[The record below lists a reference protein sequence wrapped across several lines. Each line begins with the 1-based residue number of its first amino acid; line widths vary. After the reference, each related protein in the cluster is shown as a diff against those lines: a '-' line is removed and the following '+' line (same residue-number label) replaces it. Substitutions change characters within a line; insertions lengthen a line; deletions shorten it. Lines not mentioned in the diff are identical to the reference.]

1 MSDANSANSE
11 TTTSSANSETTAGR
25 WSLKGKLALV
35 TGATLGIG
43 LAVADEFLNLGA
55 TVFAVARDRERLEA
69 QVGRWNEAQ
78 VGRWNHNGS
87 RERAYGLAADLSTT
101 EGRSAVLLRLEEF
114 GTGLDVLVNNI
125 GTNIRK
131 PAVEFTTE
139 EYERIIST
147 NMTSAFELTRAS
159 HALLKSARAGASVVN
174 VASVSG
180 LTHTSTG
187 TPYAMSKAAL
197 LQMTR
202 SLAVEWALD
211 RIRVNAVA
219 PWYIRT
225 PLVEPVLKDPE
236 RLARILSR
244 TPMRRIGEP
253 TEAASVIAFL
263 SMPAS
268 SYVTGQ
274 CVAIDGGFT
283 AYGI

>member
-1 MSDANSANSE
+1 MAEANAE
-11 TTTSSANSETTAGR
+11 RDTGR
-25 WSLKGKLALV
+25 WSLAGKLALV

-43 LAVADEFLNLGA
+43 LAVAEEFIGLGA
-55 TVFAVARDRERLEA
+55 TVLAAARDAERVAA
-69 QVGRWNEAQ
+69 QVERW
-78 VGRWNHNGS
+78 RS
-87 RERAYGLAADLSTT
+87 RGARAHGVAADLSTA
-101 EGRSAVLLRLEEF
+101 EGRSAVLRRLAGF
-114 GTGLDVLVNNI
+114 DAPLDVLVNNV

-131 PAVEFTTE
+131 AAVEYTTE
-139 EYERIIST
+139 EYERIIAT
-147 NMTSAFELTRAS
+147 NLTSAFELTRAA
-159 HALLKSARAGASVVN
+159 HTLLKAAAAGGDGASVVN

-180 LTHTSTG
+180 LVHTSTG

-202 SLAVEWALD
+202 SLAVEWASD

-225 PLVEPVLKDPE
+225 PLVAPVLGDPE
-236 RLARILSR
+236 RMAKILSR
-244 TPMRRIGEP
+244 TPMRRVGEP
-253 TEAASVIAFL
+253 EEVAAVVAFL

-274 CVAIDGGFT
+274 CIAIDGGFT

>member
-1 MSDANSANSE
+1 MAEANAR
-11 TTTSSANSETTAGR
+11 TDAGR
-25 WSLKGKLALV
+25 WSLAGKLALV

-43 LAVADEFLNLGA
+43 AAVAEEFLSLGA
-55 TVFAVARDRERLEA
+55 TVLAVARDAERVTA
-69 QVGRWNEAQ
+69 QVERW
-78 VGRWNHNGS
+78 RS
-87 RERAYGLAADLSTT
+87 RGARAHGLAADLSTA
-101 EGRSAVLLRLEEF
+101 EGRSAVLRRLAEF
-114 GTGLDVLVNNI
+114 GAPLDVLVNNV

-131 PAVEFTTE
+131 AAVEYMAG
-139 EYERIIST
+139 EYERIIAT
-147 NMTSAFELTRAS
+147 NLTSAFELTRAA
-159 HALLKSARAGASVVN
+159 HTLLKAAGGGGASVVN

-180 LTHTSTG
+180 LVHTSTG

-202 SLAVEWALD
+202 SLAVEWASD

-225 PLVEPVLKDPE
+225 PLVAPVLGDPE
-236 RLARILSR
+236 RMANILSR
-244 TPMRRIGEP
+244 TPMRRVGEP
-253 TEAASVIAFL
+253 EEVAAVVAFL

-274 CVAIDGGFT
+274 CIAIDGGFT

>member
-1 MSDANSANSE
+1 MSDANSE
-11 TTTSSANSETTAGR
+11 TAAGR
-25 WSLKGKLALV
+25 WSLAGKLALV

-43 LAVADEFLNLGA
+43 LAVADEFLSLGA
-55 TVFAVARDRERLEA
+55 NVFAVARDAERLEA
-69 QVGRWNEAQ
+69 QVGRWNQ
-78 VGRWNHNGS
+78 DGS
-87 RERAYGLAADLSTT
+87 RERAYGLAADLSTK
-101 EGRSAVLLRLEEF
+101 EGRSAVLRRLEEF
-114 GTGLDVLVNNI
+114 GAGLDVLVNNI
-125 GTNIRK
+125 GTNIRRA
-131 PAVEFTTE
+131 AVEFTTE

-147 NMTSAFELTRAS
+147 NLTSAFELTRAS
-159 HALLKSARAGASVVN
+159 HTLLKSARAGASVVN

-202 SLAVEWALD
+202 SLSVEWALD

-225 PLVEPVLKDPE
+225 PLVEPVLTDPE
-236 RLARILSR
+236 RLAKILSR

-253 TEAASVIAFL
+253 HEAASVIAFL

-274 CVAIDGGFT
+274 CIAIDGGFT